1 MKIQKAREIIIEFE
15 RVQLIRKRAQ
25 TRFVHCEDCRT
36 DADFVSLSEAATLF
50 NTKGELLFQFIKD
63 AGSHYQTQNGSGVFI
78 CLNSL
83 LVSMKTKT
91 DGSNIKMIHREN
103 K

>member
-15 RVQLIRKRAQ
+15 RVQLIRKRAK
-25 TRFVHCEDCRT
+25 TRLVHCEDCRT

-50 NTKGELLFQFIKD
+50 NSKPELLFQFIKN
-63 AGSHYQTQNGSGVFI
+63 AGSHYKTENGSGVFI

-83 LVSMKTKT
+83 LVNMKAKT
-91 DGSNIKMIHREN
+91 DGSNIKLIDGEN
-103 K
+103 E